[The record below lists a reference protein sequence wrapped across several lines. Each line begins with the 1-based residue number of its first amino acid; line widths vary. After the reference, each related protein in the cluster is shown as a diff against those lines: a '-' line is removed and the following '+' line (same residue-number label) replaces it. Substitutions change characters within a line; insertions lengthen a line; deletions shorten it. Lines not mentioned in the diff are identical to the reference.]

1 MQLNQAYVPNAAVVQ
16 ANKFVPMEKIYFNQA
31 LLQNCPVFSF
41 PWDTLMLRGD
51 EGAERLQQEEEQT
64 VPSPR
69 SRAYPFSPLTTR
81 KEKNLE
87 RERKRQTRLK
97 GAFNVLRSVIPD
109 HFSEREPGDRL
120 SRIQTLRLA
129 KKYIAA
135 LHEMLEA
142 S

>member
-1 MQLNQAYVPNAAVVQ
+1 MQLNQAYVPDLAAVQV
-16 ANKFVPMEKIYFNQA
+16 NKPIEQLCYNQA
-31 LLQNCPVFSF
+31 LFQNCSVFYIPLGTMTSRELDSVEQLEQ
-41 PWDTLMLRGD
+41 DT
-51 EGAERLQQEEEQT
+51 EQT
-64 VPSPR
+64 VPLFLHS
-69 SRAYPFSPLTTR
+69 SSNLSSSLTTR
-81 KEKNLE
+81 REKNRE

-129 KKYIAA
+129 QKYIAA
-135 LHEMLEA
+135 LHELLQT

>member
-1 MQLNQAYVPNAAVVQ
+1 MQLNQTYFPDEAAMEV
-16 ANKFVPMEKIYFNQA
+16 NKPVGQLRYNQA
-31 LLQNCPVFSF
+31 LFVNCPLFDI
-41 PWDTLMLRGD
+41 PWDTVTFRELESVEQLEQD
-51 EGAERLQQEEEQT
+51 TEQT
-64 VPSPR
+64 VP
-69 SRAYPFSPLTTR
+69 PFLHSSSNPSSSLKTR
-81 KEKNLE
+81 KEKNRQ

-109 HFSEREPGDRL
+109 HFSEREPGERL

-135 LHEMLEA
+135 LHELLQT